1 MDAQSS
7 SSASGVV
14 ASLARWSLSVT
25 SRHAQ
30 CALTPLASRMAP
42 ARTRTLARISADDRY
57 VCTSMETHA
66 VADTSDVLTCMCVFA
81 PSLNTDH
88 VSRAVNSKT
97 MLFCLQYAQNIPKPK
112 PGRSHDFGN
121 YQTFKGT
128 VEKYNRADLTTI
140 HILQLA
146 YFMFTLCFNVH
157 VCEIIVFSPLRKKML
172 KYMPLIFSPHRAHV
186 SARTWRR

>member
-14 ASLARWSLSVT
+14 ASLARWSPNVT

-30 CALTPLASRMAP
+30 CALTPLASRVALAAA
-42 ARTRTLARISADDRY
+42 ARTRTPARINADDRC

-66 VADTSDVLTCMCVFA
+66 VADTGDVLTFMCVFA

-128 VEKYNRADLTTI
+128 VEKYSRCRHHFTCS
-140 HILQLA
+140 LA
-146 YFMFTLCFNVH
+146 LACVVYVHFMFQ
-157 VCEIIVFSPLRKKML
+157 RM
-172 KYMPLIFSPHRAHV
+172 
-186 SARTWRR
+186 

>member
-7 SSASGVV
+7 FSASGVV
-14 ASLARWSLSVT
+14 ASSARWSPSVT

-30 CALTPLASRMAP
+30 CALTPLASRVAAAAA
-42 ARTRTLARISADDRY
+42 ARTRTLARISADDRCVRTSIDVN
-57 VCTSMETHA
+57 VC
-66 VADTSDVLTCMCVFA
+66 VLA
-81 PSLNTDH
+81 PSSSVMCLIQITCH
-88 VSRAVNSKT
+88 LQSISKT
-97 MLFCLQYAQNIPKPK
+97 VLFCLQYAQNIPKPK

>member
-7 SSASGVV
+7 FSASGVV

-42 ARTRTLARISADDRY
+42 AAARTRTPAKISADDRY
-57 VCTSMETHA
+57 VCTSI
-66 VADTSDVLTCMCVFA
+66 DVCVLA
-81 PSLNTDH
+81 PSSSVMWSTQNTCQ
-88 VSRAVNSKT
+88 VRPKPKT

-128 VEKYNRADLTTI
+128 VEKYSSANTTL
-140 HILQLA
+140 HNYTCSLA
-146 YFMFTLCFNVH
+146 PACVIYVNYMFQR
-157 VCEIIVFSPLRKKML
+157 I
-172 KYMPLIFSPHRAHV
+172 
-186 SARTWRR
+186 